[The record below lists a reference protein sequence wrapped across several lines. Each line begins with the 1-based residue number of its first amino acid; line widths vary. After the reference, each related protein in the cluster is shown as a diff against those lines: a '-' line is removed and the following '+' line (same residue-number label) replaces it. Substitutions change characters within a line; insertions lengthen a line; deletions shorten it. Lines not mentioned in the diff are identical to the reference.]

1 MTGQEPASGR
11 SAARVFA
18 VPAALAAMGM
28 AGLVSALVGDGPW
41 DVVSW
46 LALGALLLT
55 VAWSARPRKPLW
67 KRK

>member
-1 MTGQEPASGR
+1 MTGPEPTSGQ
-11 SAARVFA
+11 SAARIFA
-18 VPAALAAMGM
+18 VPAALAAVGM
-28 AGLVSALVGDGPW
+28 AGLVSALVGDGLW

-55 VAWSARPRKPLW
+55 VAWSARPPGRLR